1 MAIQPYV
8 NFGGNCKEAVEFYSE
23 VFKAELQPIMLFG
36 DVHDDEFPL
45 SEEAKQMVM
54 HTFLNINGTKVM
66 FSDTPPGMPFV
77 VGNNINLAVI
87 SDSIEEIK
95 AIYDRLKVG
104 GEIIMELQETFWS
117 KCYGNLTDKFGV
129 GWQLSVTEE

>member
-1 MAIQPYV
+1 MAIQPYI
-8 NFGGNCKEAVEFYSE
+8 NFGGNCKAAVAFYSE
-23 VFKAELQPIMLFG
+23 VFNAELQPIMRFG
-36 DVHDDEFPL
+36 DVHNDEFPL

-54 HTFLNINGTKVM
+54 HTYLIINGTKVM

-77 VGNNINLAVI
+77 QGNNITLAII

-95 AIYDRLKVG
+95 AIYDKLKVG
-104 GEIIMELQETFWS
+104 GEINMALQETFWS
-117 KCYGNLTDKFGV
+117 KCYGNLTDQFGV